1 MNQSH
6 KIANQIAGEV
16 YTRFMSEVVEKHV
29 LAERAGRLLGDKEK
43 ALISQNKQVDTRVIY
58 LMSLSGKGGFS
69 NNPELNERYAKNHN
83 VTLLDHLLSVT
94 RGALMLAALD
104 FLQQNPDMDK
114 TLLTKRLTV
123 LAAIA
128 FLHDLDKMLQ
138 LPRNET
144 LTVEHVEGA
153 LKRYGITEFLGEIDL
168 SADQIRFLI
177 EHAEDSQKHRN
188 PPAVEPSREYKTAV
202 ERYVKLADKLD
213 GIWHEKGAEAG
224 LQALIERLQKD
235 QSLMSPILEQW
246 EPLEIFDPH
255 HPFLL
260 DELQRS
266 LSFAS
271 FRFAGIPPLL
281 ETHQDGR
288 LFMLLPSEAFEE
300 IKQFGLTRLT
310 KSNVLPFSLELN
322 ISNRGI
328 PELLNGQPDHHG
340 LIDFLE
346 KLDRRELGRLFLIS
360 NIWVEQITPLMDEK
374 LQCVDLCPSWPT
386 LTGQMS
392 TPYPDPASLSEIA
405 QRKLLEA
412 AHLALLLNVK
422 LPVSKKNGLLDYE
435 QREQALLDLV
445 DESLPE
451 WLVTLDDARSRRLL
465 IPLWVTALAHE
476 NIELQAKVW
485 GENGLLKQ
493 WLEGEGEQVGF
504 SQFFAGEGVQILQEV
519 RNHFDQLLQG
529 SRVRPADES
538 VKGRCLFTDA
548 PAATIMSS
556 SLNLYEV
563 KVSAF
568 SGRDGK
574 PDSVSAPSKGV
585 VPIGLVSL
593 AEHKLRKSVY
603 AIQGGKPSGVPS
615 IVSSPV
621 TTGLFGA
628 LILNGEQNF
637 QALSSYDLSR
647 KVVEKGKV
655 NYRGLELYRQRYRI
669 SRLERIP
676 EKTEAQI
683 NTLRLLLQS
692 CQRIGRPLHVFRGLP
707 TPQKSFFYFD
717 AMPTLLR
724 NLVGGNA
731 LRIEQIPGA
740 IERLSMAQTLS
751 ETSGL
756 GYDMLRLF
764 ATPRSRFKAI
774 ALIWCFTRDAQRDT
788 SSAQKAVSM
797 RSLQFQILQL
807 QQDSAMSDQ
816 DGALVRLG
824 EAAMKIQRIPL
835 AQSSTSEEML
845 VFNFCLDS
853 ALQLKG
859 LNISDEA
866 SLIAGIAGELET
878 NLVRKDKMSAS
889 KYRDGSTLEKACI
902 DYAAQFVTD
911 VWQGVLG
918 GKPPAQKSRRLLG
931 SIYRMAFLQACR
943 RQSEINKAEKA
954 QASAVTTEQN

>member
-1 MNQSH
+1 MSTPLV
-6 KIANQIAGEV
+6 KANKVAGDV
-16 YTRFMSEVVEKHV
+16 YSRFMSEVVEKHV
-29 LAERAGRLLGDKEK
+29 LNERAGRVLGEKEK
-43 ALISQNKQVDTRVIY
+43 SAIAQNKQVDTRVIY
-58 LMSLSGKGGFS
+58 LMSLSGKGGY
-69 NNPELNERYAKNHN
+69 NKDPELNARYAKNHN

-94 RGALMLAALD
+94 RGALMLASLD
-104 FLQQNPDMDK
+104 CLQQNPEMD
-114 TLLTKRLTV
+114 TGLLTRRLEV
-123 LAAIA
+123 IAAIA

-153 LKRYGITEFLGEIDL
+153 LNRYGITDFLGEINL
-168 SADQIRFLI
+168 PADQVRFLI

-188 PPAVEPSREYKTAV
+188 SPAIEPSREYKTAV

-213 GIWHEKGAEAG
+213 GIWHEKGAESG
-224 LQALIERLQKD
+224 LQALIERLEKD

-246 EPLEIFDPH
+246 EPLEVFDPH

-271 FRFAGIPPLL
+271 LRIAGIPPLL
-281 ETHQDGR
+281 ETHQGGR
-288 LFMLLPSEAFEE
+288 LFMLLPKEHFEA
-300 IKQFGLTRLT
+300 IKQRGLKRLT
-310 KSNVLPFSLELN
+310 TVLPFNLELN

-328 PELLNGQPDHHG
+328 PELLNGQPDHQG
-340 LIDFLE
+340 LIEFLQRD
-346 KLDRRELGRLFLIS
+346 LDRKELGRLFLIGNS
-360 NIWVEQITPLMDEK
+360 WITQITPLMDEQ
-374 LQCVDLCPSWPT
+374 LQCVDLRPTWPK

-392 TPYPDPASLSEIA
+392 TPYPDPASLSECA
-405 QRKLLEA
+405 QRKLLDA

-422 LPVSKKNGLLDYE
+422 LPVTKKNGLPDYE
-435 QREQALLDLV
+435 QREQSLLSLLNAP
-445 DESLPE
+445 LPE
-451 WLVTLDDARSRRLL
+451 WLTGMDDPRSRRLL
-465 IPLWVTALAHE
+465 ISLWITALA
-476 NIELQAKVW
+476 NDDDELKTKIW
-485 GENGLLKQ
+485 GSDGLLKH
-493 WLEGEGEQVGF
+493 WLEGDEQQAGF
-504 SQFFAGEGVQILQEV
+504 NQFFAGEGVQILQEV
-519 RNHFDQLLQG
+519 HNHFSQLLQCK
-529 SRVRPADES
+529 RVTPADES
-538 VKGRCLFTDA
+538 ATGRCLFTDA
-548 PAATIMSS
+548 PTSTIMSS

-593 AEHKLRKSVY
+593 AEHKLRKLVY
-603 AIQGGKPSGVPS
+603 AVQGGKPSGVPTL
-615 IVSSPV
+615 VSSPI

-628 LILNGEQNF
+628 LILNDEQNF

-647 KVVEKGKV
+647 KTVEKGKV

-692 CQRIGRPLHVFRGLP
+692 CQRIGRPLHLFRGLP
-707 TPQKSFFYFD
+707 TPQKAFFYFD
-717 AMPTLLR
+717 AMPTLLKH
-724 NLVGGNA
+724 LLGGNA
-731 LRIEQIPGA
+731 LRIEQIPEA
-740 IERLSMAQTLS
+740 IERLEMAQTLC

-756 GYDMLRLF
+756 GYDLLSLF
-764 ATPRSRFKAI
+764 ATPNTRFKAT
-774 ALIWCFTRDAQRDT
+774 ALIWCFTRDIQRD
-788 SSAQKAVSM
+788 SNAQKAASM
-797 RSLQFQILQL
+797 RSLQYQILKL
-807 QQDSAMSDQ
+807 QQESVMSEQ

-824 EAAMKIQRIPL
+824 EAAMQIQRIPIG
-835 AQSSTSEEML
+835 QSSTSEEML
-845 VFNFCLDS
+845 VFNLCLDS

-859 LNISDEA
+859 LNIADEA

-878 NLVRKDKMSAS
+878 NLVRKEKMSAS
-889 KYRDGSTLEKACI
+889 KYRDGATLEKACM
-902 DYAAQFVTD
+902 DYATQFVKD

-954 QASAVTTEQN
+954 NASAVTTD

>member
-1 MNQSH
+1 MNQSL
-6 KIANQIAGEV
+6 KKANLVAGEV
-16 YTRFMSEVVEKHV
+16 YTRFMSEVVENHV
-29 LAERAGRLLGDKEK
+29 LTERAGRVLGDKEK
-43 ALISQNKQVDTRVIY
+43 SAITQNKQIDTRVIY
-58 LMSLSGKGGFS
+58 LMSLSGKGGHS
-69 NNPELNERYAKNHN
+69 DNPELNERYAKNHN

-104 FLQQNPDMDK
+104 CLQQNPDMD
-114 TLLTKRLTV
+114 TALLTKRLNV

-153 LKRYGITEFLGEIDL
+153 LKRYGITGFLGDIDL
-168 SADQIRFLI
+168 PADQVRFLI

-188 PPAVEPSREYKTAV
+188 PPAIEPSREYKTAV

-213 GIWHEKGAEAG
+213 GIWHEKGAESG

-235 QSLMSPILEQW
+235 QSLMSPVLEQW

-271 FRFAGIPPLL
+271 VRLAGIPPLL

-288 LFMLLPSEAFEE
+288 LFMLLPNESFDA
-300 IKQFGLTRLT
+300 IKKYALDRLT
-310 KSNVLPFSLELN
+310 SSNVLPFSLELN

-328 PELLNGQPDHHG
+328 PELLNGLPDHLG
-340 LIDFLE
+340 LIDFLQ
-346 KLDRRELGRLFLIS
+346 KLDRKELGRLFQIS
-360 NIWVEQITPLMDEK
+360 NIWIAQITPLMDDK
-374 LQCVDLCPSWPT
+374 LQGIDLRPTWPN

-392 TPYPDPASLSEIA
+392 TPYPDPASLSEFA
-405 QRKLLEA
+405 QRKLLES

-422 LPVSKKNGLLDYE
+422 LPINKKNGLPDYE
-435 QREQALLDLV
+435 QREQALLDLL
-445 DESLPE
+445 DEPLPE
-451 WLVTLDDARSRRLL
+451 WLTSMDDARSRRLL
-465 IPLWVTALAHE
+465 IPLCITALAHE
-476 NIELQAKVW
+476 NTELQAKIW
-485 GENGLLKQ
+485 GDEGLLKQ
-493 WLEGEGEQVGF
+493 WLEGDEEQAGF
-504 SQFFAGEGVQILQEV
+504 NQFFAGEGVQILQEV
-519 RNHFDQLLQG
+519 QNHFDQLLQG
-529 SRVRPADES
+529 KRVTPADES

-603 AIQGGKPSGVPS
+603 AIQGGKPSGVPTL
-615 IVSSPV
+615 VSSPV

-628 LILNGEQNF
+628 LILNDEQNF

-669 SRLERIP
+669 SRLERIL

-707 TPQKSFFYFD
+707 TPQKAFFYFD
-717 AMPTLLR
+717 AMPTLLK
-724 NLVGGNA
+724 NLIGGNE
-731 LRIEQIPGA
+731 LRIEQISGA
-740 IERLSMAQTLS
+740 IERLSMAQTLA

-756 GYDMLRLF
+756 GYDLLSLF
-764 ATPRSRFKAI
+764 ATRKTRFKAT
-774 ALIWCFTRDAQRDT
+774 ALIWCFTRDVQRDT
-788 SSAQKAVSM
+788 KSAQKAASM

-807 QQDSAMSDQ
+807 QESVMSDQ

-824 EAAMKIQRIPL
+824 EAAMQIQRIPL

-845 VFNFCLDS
+845 VFNLCLDS
-853 ALQLKG
+853 ALQLRG
-859 LNISDEA
+859 LNIGDEA
-866 SLIAGIAGELET
+866 SLIAGLAGELET
-878 NLVRKDKMSAS
+878 NLVRKEKMSAS
-889 KYRDGSTLEKACI
+889 KYRGGATLEKACM
-902 DYAAQFVTD
+902 DYATQFVTD

-954 QASAVTTEQN
+954 NASAVTTEQN

>member
-1 MNQSH
+1 MSQPLKKASH
-6 KIANQIAGEV
+6 IAGEV
-16 YTRFMSEVVEKHV
+16 YSRFMSEVVENYV
-29 LAERAGRLLGDKEK
+29 LTERAGRVLGDKEK
-43 ALISQNKQVDTRVIY
+43 SAITQKKQIDTRVIY
-58 LMSLSGKGGFS
+58 LMSLSGKGGY
-69 NNPELNERYAKNHN
+69 NENPELNERYAKNHN

-94 RGALMLAALD
+94 RGSLMLAALD
-104 FLQQNPDMDK
+104 YLQQNPNMD
-114 TLLTKRLTV
+114 TALLTKRLNV

-144 LTVEHVEGA
+144 LTVGHVEGA
-153 LKRYGITEFLGEIDL
+153 LKRYEITDFLGDVDL
-168 SADQIRFLI
+168 SADQVRFLI

-188 PPAVEPSREYKTAV
+188 PPAIEPSRDYKTAV

-213 GIWHEKGAEAG
+213 GIWHEKGAESG
-224 LQALIERLQKD
+224 LQALIERLEKD

-255 HPFLL
+255 HPFLM

-271 FRFAGIPPLL
+271 FRLAGIPPLL

-288 LFMLLPSEAFEE
+288 LFMLLPIENFEV
-300 IKQFGLTRLT
+300 IKQRGLKRLT
-310 KSNVLPFSLELN
+310 SVLPFNLELN

-328 PELLNGQPDHHG
+328 PELLNGQPDHLE
-340 LIDFLE
+340 LIDFLQ
-346 KLDRRELGRLFLIS
+346 KLDRKELGRLFQIS
-360 NIWVEQITPLMDEK
+360 NTWITQITPLMDEK
-374 LQCVDLCPSWPT
+374 LQSIDLRPTWPK

-392 TPYPDPASLSEIA
+392 TPYPDPASLPEFA

-412 AHLALLLNVK
+412 AHLTLLLTLK
-422 LPVSKKNGLLDYE
+422 LPVTKKNGLLDYE
-435 QREQALLDLV
+435 QREQALFDLLD
-445 DESLPE
+445 EPLPE
-451 WLVTLDDARSRRLL
+451 WLVSMDDARSRRLL
-465 IPLWVTALAHE
+465 IPLWITALAHE
-476 NIELQAKVW
+476 NTELQAKIW
-485 GENGLLKQ
+485 GEEGLLKQ
-493 WLEGEGEQVGF
+493 WLEGDDEQAGF
-504 SQFFAGEGVQILQEV
+504 NQFFAGEGVQILQEV
-519 RNHFDQLLQG
+519 QNHFDQLLQG
-529 SRVRPADES
+529 KRLAPADES

-603 AIQGGKPSGVPS
+603 AVQGGKPSGVPTL
-615 IVSSPV
+615 VSSPV

-628 LILNGEQNF
+628 LILNDEQNF

-647 KVVEKGKV
+647 KAVEKGKV
-655 NYRGLELYRQRYRI
+655 NYRGLELYRQRYRV

-676 EKTEAQI
+676 EKTEAQV

-692 CQRIGRPLHVFRGLP
+692 CQRIGRPIHIFRGLP
-707 TPQKSFFYFD
+707 TPQKAFFYFD
-717 AMPTLLR
+717 AMPTLLK
-724 NLVGGNA
+724 NLVGGNE

-740 IERLSMAQTLS
+740 IERLSMAQTLT

-756 GYDMLRLF
+756 GYDLLSLF
-764 ATPRSRFKAI
+764 ATPVTRFKAT
-774 ALIWCFTRDAQRDT
+774 ALIWCFARDVQRDS
-788 SSAQKAVSM
+788 SSAQKAASM

-807 QQDSAMSDQ
+807 QESDMSDQ
-816 DGALVRLG
+816 DGALVRIG

-835 AQSSTSEEML
+835 TQSSTSEEML
-845 VFNFCLDS
+845 VFNLCLDS

-866 SLIAGIAGELET
+866 SLIAGLAGELET
-878 NLVRKDKMSAS
+878 NLVRKEKMSAS
-889 KYRDGSTLEKACI
+889 KYRDGVTLEQACM
-902 DYAAQFVTD
+902 DYATQFVTD

-943 RQSEINKAEKA
+943 RQSKINKAEKA
-954 QASAVTTEQN
+954 NTSAITTEQN